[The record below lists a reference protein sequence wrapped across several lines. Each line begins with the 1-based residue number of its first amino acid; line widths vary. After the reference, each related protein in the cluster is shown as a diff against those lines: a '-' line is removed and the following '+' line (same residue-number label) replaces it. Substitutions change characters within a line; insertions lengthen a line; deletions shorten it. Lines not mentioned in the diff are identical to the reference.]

1 MFIPFCGSIYIW
13 LETTS
18 LWVSFLLKRGW
29 RRTNIHQIH
38 LLKCVNKYLKMYLK
52 KYPKEH
58 LKTNLKISL
67 NMFFQ
72 DVSSLLK
79 QATWNHWIQEKTS
92 PGRAR
97 TTKAWSPWREDVVS
111 EIWMIWIWPADLDI
125 ICHPPM
131 FFSVIVSH
139 PKKRG
144 SDSWWLIIFFVR
156 GCCLRLTFIA
166 SPGQFFWG
174 ISLANSLVCH
184 QPGVKL
190 LSLEMIVRNWMPDFC
205 FHLLTLKASKAPGKV
220 ERILSS
226 YVSQDL

>member
-139 PKKRG
+139 PKKKGFRFMVTHHFLCEG
-144 SDSWWLIIFFVR
+144 MLFKAHIHRKPWPIFLGGYLWLTRWCAINRELNCFR
-156 GCCLRLTFIA
+156 
-166 SPGQFFWG
+166 W
-174 ISLANSLVCH
+174 
-184 QPGVKL
+184 KW
-190 LSLEMIVRNWMPDFC
+190 SLEIGC
-205 FHLLTLKASKAPGKV
+205 
-220 ERILSS
+220 RIFVFIFWL
-226 YVSQDL
+226 